1 MTGAALLFAAFA
13 AGAAA
18 GAAEPAAVPAPA
30 ELTAPVEQFQ
40 RSCERSLLSGLKRSQ
55 SAITLREFDIVGR
68 LAKDKRV
75 RDIVYFN
82 RAGDVRWAKESERWS
97 EPLEQYRKHAAAWA
111 ASIDAAL
118 KSRAAIIVAG
128 DKGLFEVAMPL
139 VSEGQLQGVLE
150 IQADSKG
157 LRGLGADAQ
166 RTLKRDA
173 PVKLPVRTAPPPK
186 DEARL
191 RSAQQHFLAGLAAY
205 QKGEAVKARQ
215 EWTVSLQLDP
225 GNPDFPAALKRV
237 KDAK

>member
-1 MTGAALLFAAFA
+1 MNRSLIALALLA
-13 AGAAA
+13 AGSAVR
-18 GAAEPAAVPAPA
+18 AAEPVPA
-30 ELTAPVEQFQ
+30 ELAAPAEQFQ
-40 RSCERSLLSGLKRSQ
+40 RSCERSLLPGLKRSQ
-55 SAITLREFDIVGR
+55 NAITLREFDSVLR

-75 RDIVYFN
+75 KDIVYFN
-82 RAGDVRWAKESERWS
+82 RSGDVRWSKDAALWPEA
-97 EPLEQYRKHAAAWA
+97 LEQYRKHAAPWA
-111 ASIDAAL
+111 ASLDAAL
-118 KSRAAIIVAG
+118 KARAAVIVAG
-128 DKGLFEVAMPL
+128 PKGLYEIAMPL

-150 IQADSKG
+150 IQTDSKG

-186 DEARL
+186 DEARQ
-191 RSAQQHFLAGLAAY
+191 RSAQQHYLAGLTAY

-225 GNPDFPAALKRV
+225 GNPDLPAALKRV